1 VDLSLVE
8 HRSDSLPPREGNHQI
23 TYQRSE
29 DRWRSSAPESYQF
42 TSFACG
48 YGRSWAI
55 NRPSH
60 ILNQDTSDTPR
71 QLASVVLFHS
81 HCLSLSCVFLSR
93 SSVGACSSQK
103 REAKYCYKKE
113 LACAILSEDFVL
125 CSSTIEL
132 SSCDSRGSTLLQH
145 HRYKRSLVYHPGNKP
160 EQMEEGVKI
169 YSKPSWLTRTWM

>member
-1 VDLSLVE
+1 LEVQRPL
-8 HRSDSLPPREGNHQI
+8 NHI
-23 TYQRSE
+23 
-29 DRWRSSAPESYQF
+29 
-42 TSFACG
+42 SFPVFLAAMG
-48 YGRSWAI
+48 GLGAI

-60 ILNQDTSDTPR
+60 ILSQDTSDTPR

-113 LACAILSEDFVL
+113 LASVILSEDFVL
-125 CSSTIEL
+125 CSSTVEL
-132 SSCDSRGSTLLQH
+132 SSCDSHGSTLLQH

-169 YSKPSWLTRTWM
+169 DSKPSWLTPTWM